1 MCATWAAA
9 WNYQVKSVVTTY
21 VCLHPLGLISIKK
34 HLGLF
39 IRFDLRRD
47 IYIWVDSTRNG
58 EDAPTTFCLHSRLPT
73 QAAQH
78 YLEAPLLAAHHPD
91 PRIRQIQILEVYL
104 RV

>member
-9 WNYQVKSVVTTY
+9 WNYQVKSVVTTH

-34 HLGLF
+34 RLGLF
-39 IRFDLRRD
+39 IRFDLSM
-47 IYIWVDSTRNG
+47 IYMRLYSARNC
-58 EDAPTTFCLHSRLPT
+58 EDAPTTFCLRSHPPA

-78 YLEAPLLAAHHPD
+78 YLEVSLLAARRLD
-91 PRIRQIQILEVYL
+91 PRIRQIQTLEVYL